1 MITSTS
7 GRAES
12 TTVAIIENETCAA
25 PLGGV
30 PLLWP
35 PRRPLFD
42 TIATPLGNRMRE
54 GRARGRVREDGLLQP
69 ESAAAFM
76 VEKHRVHST
85 DSVSVAFR
93 KGGGGMF

>member
-1 MITSTS
+1 MQ
-7 GRAES
+7 
-12 TTVAIIENETCAA
+12 
-25 PLGGV
+25 
-30 PLLWP
+30 
-35 PRRPLFD
+35 
-42 TIATPLGNRMRE
+42 E

-69 ESAAAFM
+69 ESAAFM